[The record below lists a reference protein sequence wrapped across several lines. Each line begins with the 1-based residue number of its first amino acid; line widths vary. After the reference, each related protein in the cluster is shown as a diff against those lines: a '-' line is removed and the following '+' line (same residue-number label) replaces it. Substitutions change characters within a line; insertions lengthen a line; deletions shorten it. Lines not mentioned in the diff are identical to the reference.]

1 MSEKFELYSIEF
13 YIDMTKS
20 KSLVSPIVVPSIF
33 IIHLNGVQFLNATEN
48 ELLRALVTIF
58 MDHCNC
64 KN

>member
-1 MSEKFELYSIEF
+1 
-13 YIDMTKS
+13 MTKS